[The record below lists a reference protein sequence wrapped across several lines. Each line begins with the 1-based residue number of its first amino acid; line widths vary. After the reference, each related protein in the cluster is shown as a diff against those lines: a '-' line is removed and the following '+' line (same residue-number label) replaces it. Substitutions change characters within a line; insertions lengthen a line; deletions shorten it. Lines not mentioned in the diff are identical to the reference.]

1 MRFINKL
8 ACRLWDHL
16 RPEPAY
22 ESGQTLALNLLVLA
36 PITIA
41 FAVAV
46 FALTAP
52 STDASEF
59 VRMGWADVMG
69 TPAPF

>member
-8 ACRLWDHL
+8 ACRLWDRL
-16 RPEPAY
+16 GPEPAY
-22 ESGQTLALNLLVLA
+22 ESGQALALNLLVLA
-36 PITIA
+36 PIAIA

-52 STDASEF
+52 STDASELA
-59 VRMGWADVMG
+59 RMGWADVMG